1 MLVTTEAL
9 VLSKTNYSETSLIVR
24 CYTRSDG
31 IKSYMIKG
39 GKQGRKGNKTT
50 ALFQPLHQ
58 LEITAQHKNKS
69 GLSIPKS
76 IKMNKPYQTIPFQ
89 MDKIAVVLFLSEVL
103 SSALREEEANASL
116 FHYLTSSLSWFDMQD
131 EVANFHIFF
140 LLSLTK
146 HLGFFPDVSNQ
157 NHPYFDMENG
167 CFSAQKSTQQIDDPR
182 TISIFKSFL
191 GTTFDKLSE
200 VLASSKERKQL
211 LELLMQYYQIHLQ
224 GFSRPKSL
232 NILHEIYS

>member
-39 GKQGRKGNKTT
+39 GKQGRKGSKTT
-50 ALFQPLHQ
+50 ALFQPLYQ
-58 LEITAQHKNKS
+58 LEITAHHKNKS

-76 IKMNKPYQTIPFQ
+76 IKMSRPYQTIPYQ
-89 MDKIAVVLFLSEVL
+89 MNKIAVVLFLSEVL
-103 SSALREEEANASL
+103 SSALREEETNVSL
-116 FHYLTSSLSWFDMQD
+116 FHYLTSSLYWFDMQD
-131 EVANFHIFF
+131 DVANFHIFF

-146 HLGFFPDVSNQ
+146 HLGFFPDLRDQ

-167 CFSAQKSTQQIDDPR
+167 CFSAQKSRQQIDDPR
-182 TISIFKSFL
+182 AISVFKSFL

-200 VLASSKERKQL
+200 VLVSNTERKQL
-211 LELLMQYYQIHLQ
+211 LELLMQYYQIHLH

>member
-9 VLSKTNYSETSLIVR
+9 VLSKTNYSESSLIVR

-39 GKQGRKGNKTT
+39 GKQGRKGNKTI
-50 ALFQPLHQ
+50 ALFQPLNQ

-76 IKMNKPYQTIPFQ
+76 IKLSKPYQTIPFQ
-89 MDKIAVVLFLSEVL
+89 MDKISVVLFLSEVL
-103 SSALREEEANASL
+103 TSALREEEANELL
-116 FHYLTSSLSWFDMQD
+116 FNYLTTSLYWFDMQD
-131 EVANFHIFF
+131 DIANFHIFF
-140 LLSLTK
+140 LISLTK
-146 HLGFFPDVSNQ
+146 HLGFFPDLRDP

-167 CFSAQKSTQQIDDPR
+167 CFSAQKSAQHIDDPR
-182 TISIFKSFL
+182 MISVFKSFL
-191 GTTFDKLSE
+191 GTNFDKIFE
-200 VLASSKERKQL
+200 VLVSSTERKQL
-211 LELLMQYYQIHLQ
+211 LELLMRYYQIHLQ

>member
-31 IKSYMIKG
+31 IKSYITKG
-39 GKQGRKGNKTT
+39 GKLGRKGIKSA
-50 ALFQPLHQ
+50 ALFQPLNQ

-76 IKMNKPYQTIPFQ
+76 IKMSKPYKTIPFQ
-89 MDKIAVVLFLSEVL
+89 MNKITVVLFLSEVL
-103 SSALREEEANASL
+103 SSALREEEANTSL
-116 FHYLTSSLSWFDMQD
+116 FHYLTNSLSWFDIQD
-131 EVANFHIFF
+131 DVANFHIFF

-146 HLGFFPDVSNQ
+146 YLGFFPDLYDQ

-167 CFSAQKSTQQIDDPR
+167 CFSAQKSTQQVEDPR
-182 TISIFKSFL
+182 TISVFKSFL

-200 VLASSKERKQL
+200 VLVSSIERKQL
-211 LELLMQYYQIHLQ
+211 LELLIQYYQVHLQ